1 VFRKLL
7 VPVTLSAAL
16 LVGVSAGVA
25 GAATPNAPAATTHV
39 RQGTSNGARRWLRA
53 HRRQLRRAVVVISSK
68 TIGISAQDLVS
79 ELRSGKSIADVAAEH
94 SVNAQTVSDALL
106 SAATAKVN
114 QAVTNHKL
122 TSARATKI
130 EAALPGY
137 ISKLVDHVFGP
148 KAARS
153 STHTAG

>member
-1 VFRKLL
+1 MFKKFL
-7 VPVTLSAAL
+7 VPVTVSAAL
-16 LVGVSAGVA
+16 LVGASAGVA
-25 GAATPNAPAATTHV
+25 GAATPNAPATTTHV
-39 RQGTSNGARRWLRA
+39 GAGTHNGARQWLRA
-53 HRRQLRRAVVVISSK
+53 HRRQIRRVVVAISAK